1 MTKQL
6 LWEQYKEEEGDNAYS
21 NAQFGHYLHYML
33 KSFVLLFL
41 PYLYCFPSE
50 QLSGLLQKKFI

>member
-21 NAQFGHYLHYML
+21 NAQFGHYLHVE
-33 KSFVLLFL
+33 KFCTFVFALF
-41 PYLYCFPSE
+41 YCFPSE
-50 QLSGLLQKKFI
+50 QLASLLQRMFI